1 MTLEEFKDI
10 HQNDTPVKKLIAF
23 ARETMFLGD
32 SRVSRMEASQRRNN
46 SDVSYYDGEIRA
58 HDERAEWLFKELCKV
73 LEPGMFRYDKVE
85 TDGPREAT

>member
-1 MTLEEFKDI
+1 MTLEESKDI
-10 HQNDTPVKKLIAF
+10 HQSESPIKKLIAF

-32 SRVSRMEASQRRNN
+32 SRVSRMEASRRRND

-73 LEPGMFRYDKVE
+73 LGSDLLRNEE
-85 TDGPREAT
+85 AENNSSREAT